1 MGQDDGPGTLR
12 VPGPFC
18 GYGGRRDE
26 STRAVGIVLL
36 TAFGGFLSLIFLA
49 MLVLAVVALV
59 MAAVAREDAYRAA
72 DKQNKMFWL
81 IILGITVAVNLLVP
95 IIFLQIAGLVAT
107 IVFFVDVR
115 PALRQV
121 SGGGRGR
128 GGSSSDGPYGPYNG
142 GR

>member
-1 MGQDDGPGTLR
+1 MTGFAGL
-12 VPGPFC
+12 VW
-18 GYGGRRDE
+18 
-26 STRAVGIVLL
+26 VLY
-36 TAFGGFLSLIFLA
+36 LA

-128 GGSSSDGPYGPYNG
+128 RGGSSSDGPYGPYNG

>member
-1 MGQDDGPGTLR
+1 MLM
-12 VPGPFC
+12 
-18 GYGGRRDE
+18 
-26 STRAVGIVLL
+26 
-36 TAFGGFLSLIFLA
+36 TAFGGFMSLLYLA

-59 MAAVAREDAYRAA
+59 MAAMAREDAYRAA

-81 IILGITVAVNLLVP
+81 IILGITVVVNLVVP
-95 IIFLQIAGLVAT
+95 FLFLQIAGLIAT

-115 PALRQV
+115 PAIRQV
-121 SGGGRGR
+121 SGGGGGGRR